1 MHERLRCAVI
11 GTGGFGHA
19 HLDSLLHCPRASTVA
34 IAEIN
39 PERLKEAAD
48 RYKIARAYADFHDLL
63 DQPDID
69 AVTIATPNYLH
80 ARVAIDALQARKHVL
95 LEKPMAINAREA
107 AKVVEAAKK
116 MRRTFMVAQNFRFN
130 RHSQTAKAIVER
142 GDLGEVYHARCFW
155 LWRSN
160 IPRIGSWFTQ
170 KQSAGGGCTADL
182 GTHMLDLGLHLLGE
196 FEVKSVSA
204 QTFAKFGPRGLGE
217 TDWGKSVVDPKKPFD
232 VEDYSV
238 ALLRLKSGRAMTL
251 EVSWAGYHAPDA
263 REYGVDL
270 LGTQAGLSLY
280 PARLFRPGPNGY
292 EAIHLAL
299 PIVSYNEDRI
309 HHFVTCVLEGK
320 KPLVLPEESLKVQ
333 QVLDAIYASAASG
346 KEVRLS

>member
-11 GTGGFGHA
+11 GTGGFGLA
-19 HLDSLLHCPRASTVA
+19 HLDSILHCPRASAVA

-48 RYKIARAYADFHDLL
+48 RYKIARAYADYHDLL

-69 AVTIATPNYLH
+69 AVTIATPNHLH
-80 ARVAIDALQARKHVL
+80 ARVALDALQARKHVL
-95 LEKPMAINAREA
+95 LEKPMAMNAKEA

-170 KQSAGGGCTADL
+170 KQFAGGGCTADL

-196 FEVKSVSA
+196 FDVKSVSA
-204 QTFAKFGPRGLGE
+204 QMFAKFGPRGLGE
-217 TDWGKSVVDPKKPFD
+217 TDWGKSMVDPKKPFD
-232 VEDYSV
+232 VEDYSL
-238 ALLRLKSGRAMTL
+238 ALLRLKSGRALTL
-251 EVSWAGYHAPDA
+251 AISWAGYHAPDA

-270 LGTQAGLSLY
+270 LGTQAGLSLF
-280 PARLFRPGPNGY
+280 PARLYRPGPNGY

-299 PIVSYNEDRI
+299 PIIAHSEDRI
-309 HHFVTCVLEGK
+309 HHFVTCALEGK

-333 QVLDAIYASAASG
+333 QVLDAIYASAATG